1 MLGLKADQVTI
12 SKNAI
17 WKMARNYTKEAGVRQ
32 LERKIGDFCRK
43 VAMEI
48 LEKKKTSTHVTERNL
63 EHYLGKELYSY
74 QMANEEDE
82 VGIVRGLAWTSVG
95 GDTLQIEVNVM
106 PGEGEILLTGQLGD
120 VMKESARTGIS
131 YIRSVSKEHDIA
143 DDFFKKHDIH
153 IHIPEGAVPKD
164 GPSAGITMATA
175 IMSAVTGRKVRA
187 DLAMTGEITLRGRV
201 VRKKTGDLVMEHPEM
216 FYPSA
221 KYEEK
226 LHTLQPVYGL
236 TAGLSNN
243 MVMKAMKQA
252 LDGLDLTR
260 EILPESLRLKYG
272 LAEYKYAVRGIHYPE
287 DKEVFYHARERL
299 VFEEFLEF
307 ILSIRRLK
315 EKNERLDN
323 NYPKQSRPEVQKF
336 LENLPFELTGAQQKV
351 WKEIEKDLGSDK
363 TMSRLVQGD
372 VGSGK
377 TIVAVLALMNAAFN
391 GYQGAMMAPTEVLAR
406 QHYENI
412 TKMFEDYDIPI
423 TVELLTG
430 SMTAKEKRRAYARI
444 ECGLAKIN
452 IGTHALIKGAVSYDN
467 LGLVITDEQRR
478 FGVKQRETF
487 AL

>member
-1 MLGLKADQVTI
+1 MIEKTDIGDLKGIGEKTKKLFEKINVHTVGDLIRYYPHGYDVYEEAVPISELEEDKIQTVTGAIYGRVQVSGSSRMQVT
-12 SKNAI
+12 
-17 WKMARNYTKEAGVRQ
+17 T
-32 LERKIGDFCRK
+32 L
-43 VAMEI
+43 
-48 LEKKKTSTHVTERNL
+48 HV
-63 EHYLGKELYSY
+63 K
-74 QMANEEDE
+74 D
-82 VGIVRGLAWTSVG
+82 
-95 GDTLQIEVNVM
+95 
-106 PGEGEILLTGQLGD
+106 LTGTL
-120 VMKESARTGIS
+120 
-131 YIRSVSKEHDIA
+131 
-143 DDFFKKHDIH
+143 
-153 IHIPEGAVPKD
+153 
-164 GPSAGITMATA
+164 
-175 IMSAVTGRKVRA
+175 KVIWFRMPF
-187 DLAMTGEITLRGRV
+187 LRNTLSGGGVITLRGRV

-243 MVMKAMKQA
+243 MVMKSMKQA

-260 EILPESLRLKYG
+260 EILPDSLRLKYG
-272 LAEYKYAVRGIHYPE
+272 LAEYNYAVRGIHFPE

-323 NYPKQSRPEVQKF
+323 NYPMQSRPEVQRF

-423 TVELLTG
+423 KVELLTG
-430 SMTAKEKRRAYARI
+430 SMTAKEKRRAYDRI
-444 ECGLAKIN
+444 ECGLAKII
-452 IGTHALIKGAVSYDN
+452 IGTHALIQGAVSYDN
-467 LGLVITDEQRR
+467 LGLVITDEQHR

-487 AL
+487 ALKGGEPHVLDRKSVV